1 MRCFGIPLSE
11 PGLADCCQYE
21 VCFYSAHKLIIPILI
36 RNHGL
41 EYGGATASYRALG
54 AESPPARA
62 YDCTVH
68 PGCQRAWGNSVKS
81 CKCLRGVVERE
92 KIKMEGRSPITGLPF
107 HEGESHPPAKEN
119 QNHGQCQGAP
129 RPSALRGEYRR
140 RDVRVWFAHVL
151 PRHTHTQAKTCGTPR
166 PPLEKWSRGTHRVE
180 S

>member
-21 VCFYSAHKLIIPILI
+21 VCFNSAHKLIIPILI

-107 HEGESHPPAKEN
+107 HECIPTLRQRTKIHRN
-119 QNHGQCQGAP
+119 QEIRGLSYPC
-129 RPSALRGEYRR
+129 LREYRR
-140 RDVRVWFAHVL
+140 RDVRVWFAHLL
-151 PRHTHTQAKTCGTPR
+151 PRHKHATQPPPATTR